1 MSRKC
6 VLLKDLVPSVSL
18 QRVKGR
24 VPHRAKAF
32 DAEFAKFN
40 AEFRGVRPMY

>member
-1 MSRKC
+1 MSRKY

-18 QRVKGR
+18 QRLR
-24 VPHRAKAF
+24 VVCRTEQKAF